1 MRPVLATLLQTA
13 QGLVTFVGPD
23 VGIFID
29 EGSEMGGFAPLPND
43 VVPGR
48 TVDLDESTIGSRK
61 GDPVAVFR
69 DAGELID

>member
-1 MRPVLATLLQTA
+1 MKGAKW
-13 QGLVTFVGPD
+13 
-23 VGIFID
+23 
-29 EGSEMGGFAPLPND
+29 GGFAPLPND

-61 GDPVAVFR
+61 GDPVAAFR